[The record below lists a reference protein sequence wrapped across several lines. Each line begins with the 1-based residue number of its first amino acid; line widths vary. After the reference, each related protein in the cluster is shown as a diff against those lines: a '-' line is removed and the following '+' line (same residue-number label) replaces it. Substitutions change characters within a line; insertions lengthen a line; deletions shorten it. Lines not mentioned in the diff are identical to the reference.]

1 MKGAGRSL
9 RAKKAGSLRRPTRGK
24 TKRSTRGYRSQ
35 KRGGTRLR
43 IRIIRGLAVLFS
55 CAVVA
60 ALGLTAGG
68 YLGLVKSVSRL
79 DTPLAAETHPT
90 YIYSV
95 PIGES
100 GDSRRV
106 IGTIFGGENRKTA
119 SLEEMPPSLLN
130 ALVAKEDERF
140 MQHGGV
146 DLWGITR
153 ALWVDLRA
161 GETVEGASTIT
172 QQYVRNAYLSQE
184 VSITRKVKEALIS
197 IQLETQKEKDEILAD
212 YLNIAYFGS
221 NAYGVEAA
229 SETYFNKSVDD
240 LTVAESATLVGL
252 VWSPSTLGQDKQAAK
267 EQRDLV
273 LEKMFGAGY
282 INRQDYAV
290 ALEEPMP
297 EEWPQAPM
305 RESGLTG
312 PELTRDFAEHVEGE
326 LVERYGTAAVYRG
339 GLEVYTTL
347 DLEDQQAAREVLYGP
362 TGYLPDSE
370 DPDAALISVE
380 PDTGRIKAMV
390 GNRDPSSHFNL
401 VTQGRRQP
409 GSSFKLFALIAA
421 LELGIDPDTKFIS
434 ENKVYEVPM
443 GNGETERWEV
453 ENYEK
458 EERGSISLREA
469 LWQSDNTVYT
479 DLIMDVGDRGLK
491 NGPEAM
497 VDVAKRLGV
506 TADYGSSP
514 PPSVI
519 LGTKEVSPLQM
530 ASAYA
535 TIANGGRRLEPT
547 AITKVVRNGGRN
559 NEEVLYEHRPED
571 GKQVIEPEIA
581 AETVEIMTGDIT
593 HGIAREASL
602 GTRLAAGKTGTSENF
617 FDSWFVGFTP
627 QLSTAVW
634 MGYAEGGE
642 TLEPFLS
649 SEGSGYGTIG
659 SPEEVWRDYMLR
671 VLAGEPVE
679 RFEGQGAAA
688 RNRGR
693 SAPGG

>member
-1 MKGAGRSL
+1 M
-9 RAKKAGSLRRPTRGK
+9 
-24 TKRSTRGYRSQ
+24 
-35 KRGGTRLR
+35 
-43 IRIIRGLAVLFS
+43 
-55 CAVVA
+55 VA
-60 ALGLTAGG
+60 ALGFVAGG
-68 YLGLVKSVSRL
+68 YLGLVKSVARL
-79 DTPLAAETHPT
+79 DTSLAAETHPT
-90 YIYSV
+90 YIYSA
-95 PIGES
+95 PLTEN

-119 SLEEMPPSLLN
+119 PLEEMPPSLLN

-146 DLWGITR
+146 DLWGIMR

-184 VSITRKVKEALIS
+184 ISITRKVKEALIS
-197 IQLETQKEKDEILAD
+197 IQLETEKEKDEILAD
-212 YLNIAYFGS
+212 YLNTAYFGS

-229 SETYFNKSVDD
+229 SETYFNKSVGD

-252 VWSPSTLGQDKQAAK
+252 VWSPSTLGQDEQAAK
-267 EQRDLV
+267 EQRNLV

-282 INRQDYAV
+282 INRQDYAA
-290 ALEEPMP
+290 ALKEPMP
-297 EEWPQAPM
+297 QEWPQAPM
-305 RESGLTG
+305 RESGLTS

-362 TGYLPDSE
+362 DGYLPNPE
-370 DPDAALISVE
+370 DPDAAMISVE

-479 DLIMDVGDRGLK
+479 DLIMDVGDRGLE

-559 NEEVLYEHRPED
+559 NEEVLYEHRPEE

-634 MGYAEGGE
+634 MGYAEGGK

-671 VLAGEPVE
+671 ALAGEPVE

-688 RNRGR
+688 RNRER